1 MFNRTRWKLNMQDIF
16 CPKQIVKYFIR
27 SITKLCNA
35 WMHHVYGN
43 EDVFIRDL
51 LCHIHIFLHN
61 CIVET
66 WYRIWKFFKPSPIRP
81 LRRGKNVTWEVK
93 LFGTLDISMSWLDF
107 VTVQLFPQSTSI
119 LPTWLFLY
127 NVTAPHFDSISL
139 FCYVHIQWND
149 MQKCIHI
156 I

>member
-16 CPKQIVKYFIR
+16 CPIRIVKYFIR
-27 SITKLCNA
+27 SIAKLRHE
-35 WMHHVYGN
+35 MYHVYGN

-51 LCHIHIFLHN
+51 LCHIHIFLDN

-81 LRRGKNVTWEVK
+81 SRRGKNVTWEAK

-127 NVTAPHFDSISL
+127 NVTAPRFDSISL